1 MQLITRKLLVIVLFA
16 LPAAIAQA
24 AGGTENLIELYQ
36 EALSND
42 PRWAAARS
50 ANTAAQEFSVQGRA
64 QLLPTVSA
72 QAGAS
77 HDDTHI
83 KYTGTGTVFRNGGPE
98 SWDSSSYGLNV
109 SQPIFDMTKFV
120 GYQQSK
126 VEVTLAD
133 KQLILAQQDL
143 MVRATQAYF
152 DVLLAQDKIDLVG
165 AQKSAIVRQLEQAKA
180 NFEVGT
186 ATITDVNDAQARYDL
201 TVAREIS
208 YINELEVKK
217 RAVQAVIGRMPQ
229 TLASV
234 RTDLKT
240 TLPDPDD
247 MEKWVE
253 IALQNN
259 LDLNIKQQTFE
270 IASQEV
276 TKANAGHLPT
286 LNAVGSY
293 SSVYA
298 NGGANG
304 FGNDLQDTTIGLR
317 LQIPIY
323 QGGYVSSKAREA
335 VANKEKA
342 QDDVETARRKAEFDT
357 RAAYLDVTT
366 GVAEVKANEQAVAS
380 SQAQVDSTKLAYD
393 VGIRTTVDVLNA
405 EQQYFVSKR
414 DLLESRYTYLTNI
427 IKLKAATGLLS
438 EADLAEINQKL
449 STNN

>member
-1 MQLITRKLLVIVLFA
+1 MRKLLVVAFFA
-16 LPAAIAQA
+16 LPVAVAQA
-24 AGGTENLIELYQ
+24 AGSTQNLIDLYR
-36 EALSND
+36 EALLND

-64 QLLPTVSA
+64 QLLPTISA

-77 HDDTHI
+77 HDDTNI
-83 KYTGTGTVFRNGGPE
+83 EYTGTGNVFRNGGSE
-98 SWDSSSYGLNV
+98 SWNSSSYGLNV
-109 SQPIFDMTKFV
+109 IQPIFDMAKFV
-120 GYQQSK
+120 GYKQSK
-126 VEVTLAD
+126 IEVTLAD
-133 KQLILAQQDL
+133 KQLMLAQQDL

-152 DVLLAQDKIDLVG
+152 DVLLAQDQIDLVG

-180 NFEVGT
+180 NFDVGT

-217 RAVQAVIGRMPQ
+217 RAVQAVIGKMPQ
-229 TLASV
+229 TLAGV

-240 TLPDPDD
+240 TSPEPAD

-259 LDLNIKQQTFE
+259 IELAIQQQAFE
-270 IASQEV
+270 IANQEV
-276 TKANAGHLPT
+276 TRANAGHLPT

-293 SSVYA
+293 TSAYA
-298 NGGANG
+298 DGGANG

-335 VANKEKA
+335 VANKQKV
-342 QDDVETARRKAEFDT
+342 QDDVETARRKAEFDA
-357 RAAYLDVTT
+357 RAAYLNVTT
-366 GVAEVKANEQAVAS
+366 GVAEVKANEQAVVS
-380 SQAQVDSTKLAYD
+380 SQAQVDSTRLAYD

-405 EQQYFVSKR
+405 EQQYYVSRR
-414 DLLESRYTYLTNI
+414 DLLQSRYTYLTNI

-449 STNN
+449 SANN